1 MQIIYI
7 NFFHCNFYRYFF
19 PTLETDYLLCGLP
32 VDEDDNIDEDISN
45 DDATVNVISEEIT
58 LPKSSVLI
66 DENLR
71 KELL

>member
-1 MQIIYI
+1 MHH
-7 NFFHCNFYRYFF
+7 FFYWNYFYRYFF

-32 VDEDDNIDEDISN
+32 VDEDNVDEDISN
-45 DDATVNVISEEIT
+45 EDATVNVISEEIP

>member
-1 MQIIYI
+1 MYAS
-7 NFFHCNFYRYFF
+7 FFFFSLQFFCRYFF

-32 VDEDDNIDEDISN
+32 VDEDNVDEDISN
-45 DDATVNVISEEIT
+45 EDATVNVISEEIT